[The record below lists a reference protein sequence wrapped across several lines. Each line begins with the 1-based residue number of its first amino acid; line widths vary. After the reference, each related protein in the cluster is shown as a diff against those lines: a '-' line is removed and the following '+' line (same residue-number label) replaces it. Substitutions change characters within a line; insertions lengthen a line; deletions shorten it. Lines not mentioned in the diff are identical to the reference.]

1 MPELRMPPISSSDQR
16 GDVESRDGELAKTA
30 SDEVVRLEAPEGSR
44 ALVAARE
51 VRERTLRESRRR
63 RWISA
68 AIVLACILAA
78 VAWGALVE
86 RPRYAAETRFSVRG
100 SSPEQAAAGGT
111 TSLLSSGSGGSAG
124 IGFVD
129 GFAVNDFLKSRDC
142 MIQLGK
148 RVPLRQLLGVDPKA
162 SIEELYKSYRA
173 AVNVKFFMVEQE
185 NSIEVDAFS
194 PKDSATIASNL
205 LTLAQQFVEKMD
217 TQGVQNALDVDASQL
232 QSAQV
237 QASSAANALAAWSA
251 AHHDVD
257 PNAQATMYMNM
268 ISQIEQELNTARINY
283 EKIRAF
289 GNPDHPMLRP
299 AQMQVAALERQL
311 AEARGRLAGGSNS
324 ESARLRT
331 YSQLKNAQ
339 SFADSNLTAARDAYQ
354 QSYRE
359 ATRLRRYLSV
369 IVQPVASDVPTSPD
383 LWLLALEGL
392 LAGLVIAFIASL
404 GLSMSRRT

>member
-1 MPELRMPPISSSDQR
+1 MPELRTAPNSSSEQPRDAQSR
-16 GDVESRDGELAKTA
+16 GGA
-30 SDEVVRLEAPEGSR
+30 SASTTSDDIVKMEVAEGSR

-51 VRERTLRESRRR
+51 VRERTLRATRRR
-63 RWISA
+63 QWISA
-68 AIVLACILAA
+68 GIVLACILAA

-86 RPRYAAETRFSVRG
+86 RSRYAAETRFSVRG
-100 SSPEQAAAGGT
+100 STPEQAAAGGAA
-111 TSLLSSGSGGSAG
+111 SLISSGSGGSAG

-142 MIQLGK
+142 MIQLSN
-148 RVPLRQLLGVDPKA
+148 RIPLRQMLGVDAKA
-162 SIEELYKSYRA
+162 STEELYA
-173 AVNVKFFMVEQE
+173 AYSEAVKVKFFMVEQE
-185 NSIEVDAFS
+185 NSIVVHGFS
-194 PKDSATIASNL
+194 PKESATIASHL

-217 TQGVQNALDVDASQL
+217 TQGVQNALDVDARQL
-232 QSAQV
+232 KSAQIE
-237 QASSAANALAAWSA
+237 ASSAANALAAWSA

-268 ISQIEQELNTARINY
+268 ISQLEQELNTARINY
-283 EKIRAF
+283 EKIRSF

-324 ESARLRT
+324 ESSRLRT

-339 SFADSNLTAARDAYQ
+339 AFADSNLTAARDAYQ

-383 LWLLALEGL
+383 LWLLALEGM
-392 LAGLVIAFIASL
+392 LAGLVLAFLASL
-404 GLSMSRRT
+404 GLSMNRRT